1 MLFKINM
8 VDNIQKQIHFY
19 IDFKSG
25 SDRLMSN
32 EMIFTHKSTM
42 FDIERN
48 EQIIHTFAI
57 SALYFGDLLDK
68 GYNIYLHEN
77 NKTLHIKEGY
87 FEEFNRTI
95 RKPHDIKKM
104 WIAGA
109 FNNYFYDDE
118 K

>member
-1 MLFKINM
+1 MTY
-8 VDNIQKQIHFY
+8 NIQKQIHFY

-25 SDRLMSN
+25 SHLLEYNDIL
-32 EMIFTHKSTM
+32 FTHNSTM
-42 FDIERN
+42 SDIEKN
-48 EQIIHTFAI
+48 ETIIHTFAI

-87 FEEFNRTI
+87 FEEFNRVI

-104 WIAGA
+104 WIAGT
-109 FNNYFYDDE
+109 FKNYFYGE